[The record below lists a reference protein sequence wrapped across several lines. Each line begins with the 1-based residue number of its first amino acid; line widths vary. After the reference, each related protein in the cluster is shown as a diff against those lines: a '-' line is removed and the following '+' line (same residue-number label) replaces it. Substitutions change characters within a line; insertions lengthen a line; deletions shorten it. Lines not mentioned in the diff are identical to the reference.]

1 MSELEQTLFS
11 ITEFLSQAGYEY
23 AVMGGLAVRVHSIPR
38 PTHDVDLTI
47 SIERNKLPALFE
59 SLEQLGHSVAKSYRQ
74 GWVDE
79 VAGMP
84 LIKVR
89 SYAETSTGVDIDI
102 FLAETSFQKS
112 CLARR
117 IEITVGERKQWV
129 VTPEDLILL
138 KLLASRPRDL
148 LDIADILFTQGQ
160 LDESYL
166 RHWANKLDITD
177 RLEKVL
183 HESQSE

>member
-1 MSELEQTLFS
+1 MSELERTLFVLTKLL
-11 ITEFLSQAGYEY
+11 TEKGYAY

-47 SIERNKLPALFE
+47 LIDRSKLPELYQ
-59 SLEQLGHSVAKSYRQ
+59 SLEHLGHTIPESYRR

-89 SYAETSTGVDIDI
+89 TYVNESTGVDIDM
-102 FLAETSFQKS
+102 FLAETSFQRS
-112 CLARR
+112 YLARR
-117 IEITVGERKQWV
+117 VEVAVKDKKLWV

-138 KLLASRPRDL
+138 KLLASRPRDI
-148 LDIADILFTQGQ
+148 LDVADILFTQGQ
-160 LDESYL
+160 LDETYM
-166 RHWANKLDITD
+166 RHWASELEIND
-177 RLEKVL
+177 RLTKAL
-183 HESQSE
+183 NNN

>member
-1 MSELEQTLFS
+1 MSELERTLFLLAS
-11 ITEFLSQAGYEY
+11 LLEQHGYQY

-38 PTHDVDLTI
+38 PTHDVDLTV
-47 SIERNKLPALFE
+47 SIDRSELPKLIQ
-59 SLEQLGHSVAKSYRQ
+59 SLEQLGHSIPESYRH

-89 SYAETSTGVDIDI
+89 TYLTESTGVDIDI

-117 IEITVGERKQWV
+117 VEVTVVDKKLWV

-148 LDIADILFTQGQ
+148 LDVADILFTQGQ
-160 LDESYL
+160 LDEDYL
-166 RHWANKLDITD
+166 RTWAAELKISDQ
-177 RLEKVL
+177 LEQVL
-183 HESQSE
+183 NDNPE